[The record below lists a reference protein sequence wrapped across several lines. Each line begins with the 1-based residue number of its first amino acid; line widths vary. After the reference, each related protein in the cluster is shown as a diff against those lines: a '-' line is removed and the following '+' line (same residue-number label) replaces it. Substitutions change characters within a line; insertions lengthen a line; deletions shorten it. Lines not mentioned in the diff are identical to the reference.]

1 MDTKKIA
8 NTILDE
14 VGGKDNVNSVT
25 HCVTRLRFVLNDNS
39 IPDKEV
45 VSNING
51 VISVIEQ
58 GGQYQV
64 VLGDKVSAVYN
75 SVIEEIGDEHSADDD
90 IGTSEKK
97 SMLDLFTS
105 TISGIFTPVL
115 GPLAASGTIKGI
127 LAILSVTNILPESSG
142 TYIIIFALSNAF
154 FYFMPIILAAS
165 AAKHF
170 KLNVYV
176 GMIIGSALIYPTLI
190 SFATDDGLTFLNI
203 PVQMMD
209 YTSSVF
215 PAIVAVWLA
224 SKIDQKIQ
232 KLPLKEIRY
241 LVQPM
246 IVMLIAIPI
255 AIIVI
260 GPIISTLSSILANAV
275 NAVYNFS
282 PIFGGLVIGGPWILL
297 VMFGLHWAFIPI
309 FINNIAAQ
317 GFDPI
322 MGLLLANQFA
332 MAGAAFA
339 VGAKTKKEKLKTL
352 SYSTG
357 LTTLIGISEPTLYGV
372 LLPYKKPLISA
383 ILGGSLGAMIAGV
396 THTVQYAF
404 GGSGLLGVPLII
416 NPEGI
421 DAGFYG
427 GIASQIIGFIAAFI
441 ITYVWGFKEASVKE
455 SVENKEVEEKV
466 IQNDVN
472 QKETTGL
479 TTLIEAGTIT
489 LGEILPLS
497 AVPDKVFAER
507 MMGNGMALISATG
520 QFSAPFSGT
529 VTTLFPTKH
538 AIGLTSD
545 QGVELLIHVGVNT
558 VDLDGKYFQGYVEQ
572 GQKVIKGDLLLEA
585 DLKKIEYEGYPIV
598 TAVIVT
604 NTKDY
609 HSVEMKDGNLV
620 LTK

>member
-1 MDTKKIA
+1 MNIKEVA
-8 NTILDE
+8 NDILSQ
-14 VGGKDNVNSVT
+14 VGGKENIDSVT
-25 HCVTRLRFVLNDNS
+25 HCVTRLRFVLKDSS
-39 IPDKEV
+39 IPDKEA
-45 VSNING
+45 VSNIDG

-64 VLGDKVSAVYN
+64 VLGDKVNAVYDEIIKKVGN
-75 SVIEEIGDEHSADDD
+75 NESVANDNKSM
-90 IGTSEKK
+90 EKK
-97 SMLDLFTS
+97 SFVDRFTS

-115 GPLAASGTIKGI
+115 GPLAASGTVKGI
-127 LAILSVTNILPESSG
+127 LAILSVTNILSESSG
-142 TYIIIFALSNAF
+142 TYIVLFALSNAF

-165 AAKHF
+165 AAKYF

-176 GMIIGSALIYPTLI
+176 GMIIGAALIYPTLI
-190 SFATDDGLTFLNI
+190 PFATDGGLTFLTI

-224 SKIDQKIQ
+224 SKIDQQVQ
-232 KLPLKEIRY
+232 KLSLKEIRY

-255 AIIVI
+255 AIMVI
-260 GPIISTLSSILANAV
+260 GPIISTLSSILANVV
-275 NAVYNFS
+275 NSVYNFS
-282 PIFGGLVIGGPWILL
+282 PILGGLVIGGPWILL

-309 FINNIAAQ
+309 FINNIASR

-339 VGAKTKKEKLKTL
+339 VGMKTKKDKLKTL

-357 LTTLIGISEPTLYGV
+357 VTTLIGISEPTLYGV
-372 LLPYKKPLISA
+372 LLPHKKPLIAA

-404 GGSGLLGVPLII
+404 GGSGLLGIPLII

-421 DAGFYG
+421 DIGFYG
-427 GIASQIIGFIAAFI
+427 GVASQFIGFIAAFI
-441 ITYVWGFKEASVKE
+441 ITYFWGFRETTL
-455 SVENKEVEEKV
+455 NKSNEKKKMDK
-466 IQNDVN
+466 NTD
-472 QKETTGL
+472 QKETTDL
-479 TTLIEAGTIT
+479 STLIEVGTIT
-489 LGEILPLS
+489 VGDMLPLS
-497 AVPDKVFAER
+497 AVPDKVFAEG
-507 MMGNGMALISATG
+507 MMGKGMAFKSETG
-520 QFSAPFSGT
+520 KFSAPFSGT
-529 VTTLFPTKH
+529 VTTVFPTKH

-558 VDLDGKYFQGYVEQ
+558 VELDGRYFQTYVEQ
-572 GQKVIKGDLLLEA
+572 GQKVDKGKLLLEA
-585 DLKKIEYEGYPIV
+585 DLKKIENEGYPII
-598 TAVIVT
+598 TAIIVT
-604 NTKDY
+604 NSNDY
-609 HSVEMKDGNLV
+609 RSVEMKNGNLV
-620 LTK
+620 LIQ